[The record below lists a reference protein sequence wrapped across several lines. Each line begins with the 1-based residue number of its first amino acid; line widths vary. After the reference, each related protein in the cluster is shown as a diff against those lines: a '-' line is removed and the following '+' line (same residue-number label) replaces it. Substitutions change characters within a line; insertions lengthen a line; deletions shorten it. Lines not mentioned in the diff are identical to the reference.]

1 MEQRIQ
7 PSKEQVRQWLAQR
20 QTGADALPELDQIR
34 RELGW
39 GRRPAQEAK
48 NPVESVDG
56 IRMAVRKS
64 HISEN

>member
-1 MEQRIQ
+1 MKQFIQ

-20 QTGADALPELDQIR
+20 QVCADALPELDQIR

-39 GRRPAQEAK
+39 GWRPAQEAR

-56 IRMAVRKS
+56 I
-64 HISEN
+64 